1 MPRLAAVHYRL
12 FEHEQQ
18 AIDAAHIAETHD
30 FGGELA
36 LTFHDGLRSFISW
49 TSEPVQYA
57 VGIGGRSHF
66 RPDASLADYDVSH
79 SRMWVGLIGKEIKME
94 YSAADDQ
101 ILRIASADD
110 HVLVCS
116 LERGNWWADELTICK
131 QAPAPYP
138 E

>member
-57 VGIGGRSHF
+57 VG
-66 RPDASLADYDVSH
+66 
-79 SRMWVGLIGKEIKME
+79 KEIKME
-94 YSAADDQ
+94 YIAADDQ